1 MNAFSAVDDATPTF
15 VHRSISPPSRR
26 SYIDMVEPMGS
37 TTRTGSSLSD
47 NHLGTYNSVA
57 TEEPEAPSTGPPRVE
72 AKDQAEADRLGDT
85 RAPYRPLG
93 KLATLRA
100 WTFELLAL
108 VTSVTS
114 FAAIIVL
121 LKLYDRLPQPSFSFD
136 ISISTLI
143 ALFTTALRASMMF
156 TIAEVVGQ
164 SKWSWMA
171 KPHPVRHIEYFDNAG
186 RGAWGSLR
194 FLFFSWTQ
202 EVVPCPIPTAMCAM
216 IVVASYAIGP
226 FSQQA
231 VKTYSSDIESPGT
244 AKIAVADWVGKRDVA
259 SADVPSNMLWL
270 SPEMH
275 TIAMNG
281 LLTGETNRSLGLY
294 QCDSC
299 NCTLPITSGSS
310 VTHTS
315 VGLCSKCVDIR
326 SSVREAEQVH
336 PMERTY
342 RLGSNVSITDTYEP
356 VTLAM
361 ETRMPPEREDVDFDF
376 ESGTLNTTI
385 LALTVAG
392 CKEINSSFLCEH
404 KYDNLPN
411 LSRSLDIVAVNCS
424 LYPCLRS
431 YYGQVLNGILE
442 ETLISTSPISRA
454 RRDSREPRTSDP
466 AYVAMAEPCILDGIQ
481 YSASNITRAPRS
493 PSINWTSWTT
503 RSLDHEAP
511 SSCVRTMDSLVF
523 FGILSLFSALFSS
536 GWCAAQAGVSES
548 ASAPGS
554 WATDRGLLGQCGR
567 GWWVDGLFNRGL
579 ASFETISTAFNNT
592 ATAMTNRVRTYDD
605 NSWSRDSQAFVNG
618 SGTQAAVCIRAD
630 WLWLTYPGVLLL
642 LTSILLLQAYMKSC
656 MDRTGQPVWKSAIL
670 PLLFYNII
678 SENSNPGDQDS
689 STPAVGPTVPLLQ
702 LPELELLADKTV
714 VRFCKGLDGSKGPGL
729 VVEEKSARG

>member
-1 MNAFSAVDDATPTF
+1 MLCFLHDRIFLYKHSVDMNASSAVSDPTPTF
-15 VHRSISPPSRR
+15 VHRSISAPSKG
-26 SYIDMVEPMGS
+26 SYIDVVEPMES

-47 NHLGTYNSVA
+47 NHLGTYNPVA
-57 TEEPEAPSTGPPRVE
+57 TEEPEAPSTSPSRLEP
-72 AKDQAEADRLGDT
+72 KDQAEAGRFGDT
-85 RAPYRPLG
+85 RTPYRPLG

-100 WTFELLAL
+100 WGFELLAL
-108 VTSVTS
+108 VASGAS
-114 FAAIIVL
+114 FAAIVVL
-121 LKLYDRLPQPSFSFD
+121 LKLYDRLPQPSFSFG
-136 ISISTLI
+136 ISISTSI
-143 ALFTTALRASMMF
+143 ALFTTALRASMIF
-156 TIAEVVGQ
+156 TIAEDY
-164 SKWSWMA
+164 S
-171 KPHPVRHIEYFDNAG
+171 
-186 RGAWGSLR
+186 
-194 FLFFSWTQ
+194 
-202 EVVPCPIPTAMCAM
+202 IPTAMCAM

-231 VKTYSSDIESPGT
+231 VKTYSCDIESPGT
-244 AKIAVADWVGKRDVA
+244 AKIAVAEWVGKRDVA

-294 QCDSC
+294 QCDSS

-336 PMERTY
+336 PMERTC

-385 LALTVAG
+385 LAFTVAG

-466 AYVAMAEPCILDGIQ
+466 A
-481 YSASNITRAPRS
+481 
-493 PSINWTSWTT
+493 
-503 RSLDHEAP
+503 
-511 SSCVRTMDSLVF
+511 
-523 FGILSLFSALFSS
+523 ILSLFSALFSS

-554 WATDRGLLGQCGR
+554 WATGRGLLARCGR

-579 ASFETISTAFNNT
+579 ASFETTSTAFNNT

-689 STPAVGPTVPLLQ
+689 STPVVGPTVPLLQ

-714 VRFCKGLDGSKGPGL
+714 VRFCKGLDGSKSPGL